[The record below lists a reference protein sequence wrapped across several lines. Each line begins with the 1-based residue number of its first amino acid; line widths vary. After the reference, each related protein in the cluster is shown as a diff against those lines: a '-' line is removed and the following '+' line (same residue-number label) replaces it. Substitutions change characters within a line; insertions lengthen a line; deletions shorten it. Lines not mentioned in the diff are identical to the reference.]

1 MAEPIL
7 EVRNLKQHFQVNS
20 KFTVKALDGIS
31 FTIEDGEIFALVGES
46 GSGKSTAAKTIM
58 GCIRLPTVRFS
69 FMEEILR
76 TEKGGEKT
84 KTCCIKSCRLF
95 FRIPQR
101 H

>member
-58 GCIRLPTVRFS
+58 GVYPPTDG
-69 FMEEILR
+69 EIFFHGR
-76 TEKGGEKT
+76 DITDGKGRRENK
-84 KTCCIKSCRLF
+84 LAA
-95 FRIPQR
+95 
-101 H
+101 